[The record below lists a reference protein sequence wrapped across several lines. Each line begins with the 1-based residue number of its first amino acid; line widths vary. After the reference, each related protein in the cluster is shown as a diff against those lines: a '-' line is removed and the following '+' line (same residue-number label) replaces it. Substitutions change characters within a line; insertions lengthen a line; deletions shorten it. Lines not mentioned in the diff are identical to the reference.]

1 MAFPWMKEAVMP
13 ETEDT
18 PIPSTLPVSNSG
30 ELAQNDETQRSSLL
44 LRTTFGALLGVLA
57 MGQVALYSLHKAME
71 SRVESHER
79 RIERSSKLLTD
90 LLSSRDNAAKIEEIE
105 QQVVGIEGQIGE
117 LVDMVRDNAEQ
128 SSPVVDEPKP
138 SN

>member
-1 MAFPWMKEAVMP
+1 MVSPWMKEAAMP
-13 ETEDT
+13 EADDT
-18 PIPSTLPVSNSG
+18 PIPSTLPVSPSG
-30 ELAQNDETQRSSLL
+30 ELAQNEEKQRSGLL
-44 LRTTFGALLGVLA
+44 LRTTFGALLGVLM